1 MKTLT
6 LRGIDPALA
15 DALREYAKNKEQSIN
30 QTAVKLLKDALGVTS
45 TPTFKEYH
53 DLDHLAG
60 TWTEDDEKE
69 FLEAT
74 ADFRKIDT
82 ELWK

>member
-6 LRGIDPALA
+6 LRGVDPLLA
-15 DALREYAKNKEQSIN
+15 DALRECAKNKGQSIN
-30 QTAVKLLKDALGVTS
+30 QTALKLLKDALGLSS

-60 TWTEDDEKE
+60 SWTEDDEKE
-69 FLEAT
+69 FLDAT
-74 ADFRKIDT
+74 AEFRKIDT
-82 ELWK
+82 ELWQ